1 MKQEEFINLS
11 KKEVKQL
18 NAGYNNVDDHAES
31 WRGGYYFL
39 LEEIEKS
46 FRNDNHETFLNK
58 IENIVDQNLDI
69 FE

>member
-1 MKQEEFINLS
+1 MKKEEFIALS

-39 LEEIEKS
+39 LEEIEIS
-46 FRNDNHETFLNK
+46 FRNDDHETFLNK

>member
-1 MKQEEFINLS
+1 MKQEEFIHLS

-18 NAGYNNVDDHAES
+18 NAGYNNLDDHAES

-46 FRNDNHETFLNK
+46 FRNDDHETFLNK